1 MEESWVNM
9 NNTNKSYET
18 SLNEMVATL
27 VVPSDEPW
35 TLQRNNSYDN
45 DSAHKIKSALLD
57 LKRDHPELFDG
68 LSIGYQIIGDSKS
81 SVAGEIIGMI
91 INSGL
96 IKQREDGKYIALI
109 PDELVEGS
117 EVTE

>member
-1 MEESWVNM
+1 MS
-9 NNTNKSYET
+9 NTNKSYET

-27 VVPSDEPW
+27 VMPSDESW
-35 TLQRNNSYDN
+35 ILQRVNSYDN
-45 DSAHKIKSALLD
+45 DSANKIKLALLD
-57 LKRDHPELFDG
+57 LKHDHPELFDG
-68 LSIGYQIIGDSKS
+68 LSLRYQIIGDSKS

-109 PDELVEGS
+109 PDELVECS